1 MVLSKRERTIALA
14 TLIAVA
20 VLLLDHFALSPIL
33 DRLAELRADEK
44 FYTEKLGNA
53 DSLILHQQEKE
64 VRWNQMI
71 ADGLKPDAANTE
83 DALDRAA
90 VEWAQAS
97 GLTLKSC
104 TPERTARKDH
114 PDVVLYVVGTGR
126 MSAVAQ
132 FLYQAQTSKL
142 PVKPEDVEISSRREA
157 TDDLTLTLH
166 LSGFYMPADLK
177 VASAG
182 GSAAAAGGT
191 HK

>member
-1 MVLSKRERTIALA
+1 MVLSKRERNIALA

-44 FYTEKLGNA
+44 FYTEKLSSA
-53 DSLILHQQEKE
+53 DSLILHKEEKE
-64 VRWNQMI
+64 ARWKQMI
-71 ADGLKPDAANTE
+71 ADGLKPDAADTE
-83 DALDRAA
+83 DALDRAV

-114 PDVVLYVVGTGR
+114 PEVVLYVVGTGR

-132 FLYQAQTSKL
+132 FLYRAQTSKL
-142 PVKPEDVEISSRREA
+142 PVKPQDMEISSRREA

-166 LSGFYMPADLK
+166 LSGLYFPADWK
-177 VASAG
+177 ITPAG
-182 GSAAAAGGT
+182 GPAPAAGGT